1 MGKAYITE
9 FVGPG
14 VAHGGVVPVGNAG
27 SWRENA
33 GSPVTFTSATTSAVA
48 FGTNT
53 SLVRVNVDATCSINI
68 GVTVT
73 ATVNN
78 ARMIQNQT
86 EYYTVVPGHVIA
98 IIANT

>member
-14 VAHGGVVPVGNAG
+14 VAHGGVIPVGNAG

-33 GSPVTFTSATTSAVA
+33 ASPVTFTSSTTSSVA

-53 SLVRVNVDATCSINI
+53 QLVRVNVDATCSINI

-78 ARMIQNQT
+78 ARMSQGQT
-86 EYYTVVPGHVIA
+86 EYYTVVPGQVIA

>member
-1 MGKAYITE
+1 MAKAYITE

-14 VAHGGVVPVGNAG
+14 VAHGGVVPVANAG
-27 SWRENA
+27 SWREN
-33 GSPVTFTSATTSAVA
+33 GNSPMGITAATTSSVA

-53 SLVRVNVDATCSINI
+53 QLVRVNVDSTCSINI

-78 ARMIQNQT
+78 ARMSQGQT
-86 EYYTVVPGHVIA
+86 EYFTVVPGQVLA
-98 IIANT
+98 VIANT